1 MELNEWLVAGMF
13 ACVAVLAAAVA
24 VLAGTC
30 ARLARAAG
38 EQNRDTQ
45 DKLMA
50 FHEIG
55 CEYYQF
61 RLDTEKAQAG
71 ASRPAFGEPS
81 PKPRQNVPVTDP
93 PMDFERGAY
102 GGVKREEE

>member
-45 DKLMA
+45 D
-50 FHEIG
+50 
-55 CEYYQF
+55 
-61 RLDTEKAQAG
+61 
-71 ASRPAFGEPS
+71 
-81 PKPRQNVPVTDP
+81 
-93 PMDFERGAY
+93 
-102 GGVKREEE
+102 